1 MLPTNFTA
9 CGGIIM
15 MVERIRDEKD
25 RRVVNIVSTKKAKDF
40 VAEEKELIEYYL
52 KEVYSTGNIVRFH

>member
-1 MLPTNFTA
+1 
-9 CGGIIM
+9 M